1 MDTNFEYM
9 FLRPVSQTTKNL
21 TFTTFDSYY
30 CGLLSDIELKLSDG
44 ALVSPWLGKYN
55 WINLVS
61 SDFWWRIKFQI
72 EVNGN
77 LTQ

>member
-30 CGLLSDIELKLSDG
+30 CGLLYDIELKLSDG
-44 ALVSPWLGKYN
+44 ALVSP
-55 WINLVS
+55 
-61 SDFWWRIKFQI
+61 
-72 EVNGN
+72 
-77 LTQ
+77 